1 MLTTVDFENYDKLIC
16 EIEDNYGKYIDSY
29 IKNVCSRLSRNG
41 KNYLQNEI
49 KKEVYNRLMEYKKQ
63 MNNKIGG

>member
-1 MLTTVDFENYDKLIC
+1 ML
-16 EIEDNYGKYIDSY
+16 
-29 IKNVCSRLSRNG
+29 RLSRNG